1 MTRTIRFW
9 GRYLTQALPPPGG
22 TLPKHKANDP
32 GGRMNDSALT
42 PTQSRQIE
50 EILQD
55 AHAHGLTQAQ
65 VQHQIDRVLAS
76 TAR

>member
-1 MTRTIRFW
+1 
-9 GRYLTQALPPPGG
+9 
-22 TLPKHKANDP
+22 
-32 GGRMNDSALT
+32 MNDSALT